1 MSRQIRIG
9 INSFAYRWSILDGKM
24 DIISF
29 LNQAVSLGVEI
40 AQICDNF
47 NLLELSID
55 DAVRI
60 VRDFGKRISIQT
72 GFRGHDVKMLEK
84 AILVTNALGGSQMRL
99 IPENTDDKSDV
110 DCIGN
115 DLLSIVPL
123 CRECNINVMI
133 ENHFAFKPQTY
144 SCLVKTL
151 PSDCFSICFDC
162 FNSIARNV
170 DSLSAMHEL
179 APYVRQIHVKDA
191 RICREGTG
199 FKFNGCL
206 LGDGVLDLD
215 SLVDCIPGNSNPL
228 DFVLE
233 SWMDR
238 DFLGKDVYSKE
249 ISMNEKGI
257 EWLRRYI
264 NE

>member
-1 MSRQIRIG
+1 MDRQIRLG
-9 INSFAYRWSILDGKM
+9 INSFAYRWNVLDEKM
-24 DIISF
+24 NIASF
-29 LNQAVSLGVEI
+29 LSQAESLGVEI

-47 NLLELSID
+47 NLLELSVD
-55 DAVRI
+55 DVAHLCRAVR
-60 VRDFGKRISIQT
+60 GKISIQT
-72 GFRGHDVKMLEK
+72 GFRGHEMKKLEK
-84 AILVTNALGGSQMRL
+84 ALLITNALGGSRMRL
-99 IPENTDDKSDV
+99 IPEEINEKSDV
-110 DCIGN
+110 EGIVN

-144 SCLVKTL
+144 SHIVKSL
-151 PSDCFSICFDC
+151 PSDSFSICFDC

-170 DSLSAMHEL
+170 DSLSAIHEL

-206 LGDGVLDLD
+206 LGEGVLDLD
-215 SLVDCIPGNSNPL
+215 SLMDCIPENSNPL
-228 DFVLE
+228 DLVLE

-238 DFLGKDVYSKE
+238 DCLGEDVYSKE